1 MTKPD
6 TVAELDRRFGVAGV
20 ASVVA
25 GNGGLPMARIKTPQ
39 AAGEIY
45 LHGAQVTSW
54 KPADAEEVFFLSSRS
69 LWEGGRAIRGGV
81 PISFPWFADKAG
93 DPKAPAH
100 GFVRTTAWEIESV
113 VQSDGTVVVS
123 MFIESSEKTRQLWP
137 GDFRLEH
144 RVTVGAE
151 LSMELVVTNTGAS
164 SMRFEEA
171 LHSYH
176 NVGHV
181 EMARIAGLEA
191 VRYLDKTDAMRE
203 KEQRGEVT
211 MSAETDRVYLDTKTA
226 VELVDPVL
234 RRRIRI
240 VKEHSLT
247 TVVWN
252 PWSQKAAAISDLGEG
267 EWQSL
272 LCIETS
278 NVGSFA
284 IELAPGQQHNM
295 KASVSVAP
303 LGNCGTS
310 LPTRSS
316 RQPSPNSCRD

>member
-1 MTKPD
+1 MLESMANPD
-6 TVAELDRRFGVAGV
+6 TIAELDRRFGVAGV

-25 GNGGLPMARIKTPQ
+25 GNGGLPVVRINTPQ
-39 AAGEIY
+39 AAGDIY
-45 LHGAQVTSW
+45 LHGAHITSW
-54 KPADAEEVFFLSSRS
+54 KPAGAQEVLFLSSRS
-69 LWEGGRAIRGGV
+69 FWEEGRAIRGGV
-81 PISFPWFADKAG
+81 PISFPWFADKAD

-113 VQSDGTVVVS
+113 VHSGDAVVVS
-123 MFIESSEKTRQLWP
+123 MVIESSEKIRQLWP

-144 RVTVGAE
+144 RVTAGAE
-151 LSMELVVTNTGAS
+151 LSMELIVTNTGAS
-164 SMRFEEA
+164 STRFEEA
-171 LHSYH
+171 LHAYH
-176 NVGHV
+176 NVGDV
-181 EMARIAGLEA
+181 KAVQVAGLEA
-191 VRYLDKTDAMRE
+191 GRYVDKTDTMRE
-203 KEQRGEVT
+203 KEQRGDIT
-211 MSAETDRVYLDTKTA
+211 ISAETDRVYLDTKTA
-226 VELVDPVL
+226 VELIDPVV

-295 KASVSVAP
+295 KATVSVAP
-303 LGNCGTS
+303 F
-310 LPTRSS
+310 
-316 RQPSPNSCRD
+316 